1 MLHPNFVFLGALI
14 LLLGSI
20 QYFIET
26 LQGKVKP
33 NRVTWFLWSLAPLIA
48 FSAQIQQGVGIQSLL
63 TLMYGLFPAIIFIA
77 SFVNKEAYWQITRFD
92 IFCGSLS
99 VVGLILWQ
107 ITQVGNIA
115 IIFSIAADG
124 LAALPTFVKSY
135 RAPETENYMPYL
147 ASSISA
153 AITLLTIKSWSFA
166 EYSFPLYIFVAM
178 LAIATLIKSRI
189 GPRLNLKYD

>member
-1 MLHPNFVFLGALI
+1 MLHPNFVYLGALI

-26 LQGKVKP
+26 LQGKIKP
-33 NRVTWFLWSLAPLIA
+33 NRVTWLLWSFAPFIA

-63 TLMYGLFPAIIFIA
+63 TLMYGLLPAIIFIA
-77 SFVNKEAYWQITRFD
+77 SFVNKSAYWKFTRFD
-92 IFCGSLS
+92 IFCGVLS
-99 VVGLILWQ
+99 VVGLVIWQ

-115 IIFSIAADG
+115 IIFSIVADG
-124 LAALPTFVKSY
+124 LAALPTLVKSWKV
-135 RAPETENYMPYL
+135 PETENYFPYL

-178 LAIATLIKSRI
+178 LLLVILIKFKI
-189 GPRLNLKYD
+189 GKSL